1 MKQETKIS
9 SGTVKEFCVQVL
21 RFVLALYHLWEE
33 ERKEMGKGRG
43 MGGQHTLALLLRD
56 HAAPLSVMC
65 LMSLVLGSPLAA
77 NMLWNLREY
86 QSFPLGA
93 LHCEQL

>member
-21 RFVLALYHLWEE
+21 RFVLALYHLWNE

-43 MGGQHTLALLLRD
+43 MEGTGHLALWQ
-56 HAAPLSVMC
+56 
-65 LMSLVLGSPLAA
+65 LVLLC
-77 NMLWNLREY
+77 LFEKRRL
-86 QSFPLGA
+86 
-93 LHCEQL
+93 